1 MNQLYIS
8 SSDKKIFLELFS
20 NRKPLDIYYF
30 HKQYLFS
37 PAQISRF
44 LRTYCKKRIIE
55 FSDNKI
61 YLTEHGK
68 NWIIR
73 NRYSIFLSQNKT
85 HWVKIPEDWKVKD
98 NQKISN
104 TCF

>member
-20 NRKPLDIYYF
+20 NRKPLNMYYF
-30 HKQYLFS
+30 HKKYLFS

-44 LRTYCKKRIIE
+44 LRTYCKKGIVK
-55 FSDNKI
+55 FLDNKI
-61 YLTEHGK
+61 YLTEYGK

-73 NRYSIFLSQNKT
+73 NRYYIFLSQKSN
-85 HWVKIPEDWKVKD
+85 HWEKIPEDWKIKEI
-98 NQKISN
+98 K
-104 TCF
+104 